1 MEGGACK
8 ERRPALLSSVPCS
21 KASSRWLL
29 VWDMQGHNSAKSGDC
44 KLMLSQQ
51 GSPLRDAVLGSIGGV
66 PVRRRDPPVDPVG
79 GLKCGNT
86 LHLQGCFQSPCRQQ
100 GPLVQFWEFHCFFQA
115 KCFSPTTET
124 KVELAS
130 SRHRAGIELAPWQL
144 QRLNFPSHS
153 QQQTAAGS
161 ASEPAASPRLSFSA
175 GFHPLNKS
183 NSRPDSFAAL
193 APFSLLWL
201 AGRRPTNP
209 AEFRLATSSR
219 ALAKA

>member
-130 SRHRAGIELAPWQL
+130 SRHRAGTLA
-144 QRLNFPSHS
+144 
-153 QQQTAAGS
+153 AA
-161 ASEPAASPRLSFSA
+161 ASKFSITQPAADGSRQRQRASSQSPFV
-175 GFHPLNKS
+175 
-183 NSRPDSFAAL
+183 
-193 APFSLLWL
+193 LLRWL
-201 AGRRPTNP
+201 PP
-209 AEFRLATSSR
+209 P
-219 ALAKA
+219 K